1 MLRAGK
7 EQCVKGETY
16 QVCRIFL
23 VQIKKSPSA
32 VPIDTPEIRVFWR
45 PRTGPR
51 QRYPL
56 FWRSE
61 RWPSDPTREELQASS
76 CEVETGE
83 IVLSV
88 ETLNCGVSNFGR
100 PG

>member
-32 VPIDTPEIRVFWR
+32 VPIDTPEIRVFLETADR
-45 PRTGPR
+45 PRATV
-51 QRYPL
+51 
-56 FWRSE
+56 
-61 RWPSDPTREELQASS
+61 SS
-76 CEVETGE
+76 
-83 IVLSV
+83 VLV
-88 ETLNCGVSNFGR
+88 L
-100 PG
+100 